1 MKKTIKQSISPDTI
15 LSDLILDN
23 PQLLLMMEHF
33 GLNIVVHKDTIR
45 QICEQNQISI
55 QLFILI
61 LQLYLY
67 GEVFEKQQL
76 TKNDLLPLV
85 NFLKNSHFYFRNE
98 KFPEIEQHINKIVLN
113 NNTPPIKL
121 LKQFY
126 KEYLVEVEKHL
137 TYEEKYVFPYIQR
150 WIDNNKES
158 NDSFSI
164 NQYKKRHTDIEYKIL
179 EMKNLLIKHI
189 ELEKDMVGRRKL
201 LVSLSEVE
209 HDLYLH
215 SYVEDNILIPLIINL
230 ENR

>member
-1 MKKTIKQSISPDTI
+1 M
-15 LSDLILDN
+15 
-23 PQLLLMMEHF
+23 
-33 GLNIVVHKDTIR
+33 
-45 QICEQNQISI
+45 
-55 QLFILI
+55 
-61 LQLYLY
+61 
-67 GEVFEKQQL
+67 
-76 TKNDLLPLV
+76 
-85 NFLKNSHFYFRNE
+85 
-98 KFPEIEQHINKIVLN
+98 
-113 NNTPPIKL
+113 
-121 LKQFY
+121 
-126 KEYLVEVEKHL
+126 
-137 TYEEKYVFPYIQR
+137 
-150 WIDNNKES
+150 S